1 MCFFISDFCN
11 LECIYKL
18 HITKKNFVNNFCKK
32 FFAQF
37 RSDSSP
43 ALTQFF
49 ILFQIVGQFKLSAQ
63 FLITV
68 ANCRKRNFL
77 VEVLR
82 CFSFMEVFLNP
93 NYYGKHCKFDLAF
106 NSKKDKTSSLHF
118 FFFNFFQI
126 SIFLSLKN
134 VTLDQFSNDNICTLK
149 NEAIV
154 NRKGSE

>member
-1 MCFFISDFCN
+1 MWFFISDFCN

-18 HITKKNFVNNFCKK
+18 HITKKNFLNNFCKK

-43 ALTQFF
+43 ALTCF
-49 ILFQIVGQFKLSAQ
+49 LFCFRSLANSNCLHSSLS
-63 FLITV
+63 LLLTV
-68 ANCRKRNFL
+68 EKEIFL

-93 NYYGKHCKFDLAF
+93 NYYGKPCKFDLAF